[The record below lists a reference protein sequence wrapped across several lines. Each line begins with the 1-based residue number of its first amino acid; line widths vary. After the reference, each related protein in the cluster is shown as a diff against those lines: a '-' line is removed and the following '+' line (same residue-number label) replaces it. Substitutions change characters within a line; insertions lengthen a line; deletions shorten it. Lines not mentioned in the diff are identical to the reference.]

1 MRILSEHNNYKLL
14 PLVKGMLFFFFFFL
28 SLLAD
33 VNDVKAQS
41 LMGRDLKTINVDEL
55 SDEEILQYI
64 KQVESSGYTEQ
75 ELELLAR
82 QQGMPESQI
91 TKLKRRV
98 ESLRSQT
105 LKGVKNSKTEQM
117 KTGRRTTEKEEIDFF
132 GKKTKQPTELTNVQ
146 KMIFGYDLFQR
157 ENLSFTPNLNIPT
170 PDDYILGPGDELIVD
185 LWGSAQVYNRLEI
198 SPEGTIRP
206 ENLSPIYVNGLSIK
220 EAELKIISRLSEIF
234 GGLKGE
240 EPSIFYQ
247 VSLGNVRTVSVS
259 VVGEVNQPGSYSLT
273 SLSTVLTSLYAAGGP
288 TENGTFRKI
297 QLVRNGKIKAS
308 IDLYDF
314 LINGLQKDNARVESG
329 DVIIVRPF
337 QSRVELEGEVKRPGY
352 YEIIEGETFADLL
365 KYGSGF
371 TNTAYKSLVVGRR
384 NGLKEKEVVDIEAKD
399 FQTFVVQDGDKFQ
412 IDPILDRFK
421 NRVQINGA
429 VYREG
434 EFELTSGLTL
444 KQLIE
449 KADGLRGDV
458 FMTRATIYRMNENL
472 SKDVIPVNLEQLMTG
487 AINDIP
493 LLREDIVSISSIYS
507 LKEEQYVN
515 VSGEVLDAGV
525 YPFFNQMT
533 VLDLIILSGGL
544 TEGAS
549 GAFVEISRRNK
560 NATLN
565 SMAEI
570 ITLQIDK
577 SLSISKE
584 EGKQLL
590 EPFDQVYIRRT
601 AGYTIQQQVTVEGEV
616 IAPGTYSISRKDER
630 ISDIIK
636 RSQGLSTYAYPEGA
650 ILVRKTEFA
659 ASKSNEEISQEY
671 LQQLRIKLSSD
682 QSTLNSISQ
691 TGLIERLNK
700 FQRNTVSPDNVQ
712 DEVGSRIKREIA
724 EDIQKQDSLIKDVDI
739 KNEEPTILDLVKIL
753 ENPGSKYDFII
764 KEGDVIS
771 IPSKLETVRITGQ
784 VISPLNVRY
793 DEEFSFKNYI
803 NDAGGFT
810 SDAKKG
816 RSYVQYPNGRRK
828 QTKRFLFLKFYPKVE
843 PGSTIFVSEKIE
855 KQGIGT
861 QGWISIGTGLATFG
875 LVAIQAIR
883 LINGT

>member
-1 MRILSEHNNYKLL
+1 MRILSDNNNYKLL
-14 PLVKGMLFFFFFFL
+14 PLVNGVLFLFFL
-28 SLLAD
+28 TLLVH

-55 SDEEILQYI
+55 SDAEILQYI
-64 KQVESSGYTEQ
+64 QQVESSGYTEQ

-105 LKGVKNSKTEQM
+105 LKGEGNSKTEQM
-117 KTGRRTTEKEEIDFF
+117 RTGRQTVEKEEIDFF
-132 GKKTKQPTELTNVQ
+132 GKKTKQPSELTNLQ

-157 ENLSFTPNLNIPT
+157 ENLTFTPNLNIPT
-170 PDDYILGPGDELIVD
+170 PDDYMLGPGDELIVD

-220 EAELKIISRLSEIF
+220 EAELKIINRLSEIF

-240 EPSIFYQ
+240 VPSIFYQ

-259 VVGEVNQPGSYSLT
+259 VVGEVSQPGNYSLT

-288 TENGTFRKI
+288 TEKGTFRKI
-297 QLVRNGKIKAS
+297 QLVRNGKLKAS

-314 LINGLQKDNARVESG
+314 LINGVQKDNLRVESG
-329 DVIIVRPF
+329 DVIIVRPY

-352 YEIIEGETFADLL
+352 YEILEGETFADLL

-371 TNTAYKSLVVGRR
+371 TNTAYKSLVVGQR
-384 NGLKEKEVVDIEAKD
+384 NGLKEKEVVDIDADE
-399 FQTFVVQDGDKFQ
+399 FETFNLQDGDKFQ

-434 EFELTSGLTL
+434 EFELTPGLTL
-444 KQLIE
+444 KQLIL

-458 FMTRATIYRMNENL
+458 FMTRATIYRMNEDL
-472 SKDVIPVNLEQLMTG
+472 SKDVIPVNLEQLMSG
-487 AINDIP
+487 DIMDIP
-493 LLREDIVSISSIYS
+493 LLREDVVSISSIYS
-507 LKEEQYVN
+507 LQEEQYVN
-515 VSGEVLDAGV
+515 ISGEVLDVGV
-525 YPFFNQMT
+525 YPFFSQMT

-544 TEGAS
+544 KDGAS
-549 GAFVEISRRNK
+549 GAFVEISRRNR
-560 NATLN
+560 NANLN

-577 SLSISKE
+577 ALSISKE
-584 EGKQLL
+584 EGNQLL
-590 EPFDQVYIRRT
+590 KPFDQVYIRRA

-636 RSQGLSTYAYPEGA
+636 RSQGLTTYAYPEGA
-650 ILVRKTEFA
+650 ILVRKTEFVT
-659 ASKSNEEISQEY
+659 SKSNEQISQEY
-671 LQQLRIKLSSD
+671 LQQLRTKLSSD

-691 TGLIERLNK
+691 AGLIERLNK
-700 FQRNTVSPDNVQ
+700 LQRKTVSTDNVQ

-724 EDIQKQDSLIKDVDI
+724 EDIQKQDSLIKDVEI

-753 ENPGSKYDFII
+753 ENPRSKYDFII

-771 IPSKLETVRITGQ
+771 IPSKLETVRIAGE

-828 QTKRFLFLKFYPKVE
+828 QTKRFLFFKFYPKVE

-861 QGWISIGTGLATFG
+861 QGWIAIGTGLATFG